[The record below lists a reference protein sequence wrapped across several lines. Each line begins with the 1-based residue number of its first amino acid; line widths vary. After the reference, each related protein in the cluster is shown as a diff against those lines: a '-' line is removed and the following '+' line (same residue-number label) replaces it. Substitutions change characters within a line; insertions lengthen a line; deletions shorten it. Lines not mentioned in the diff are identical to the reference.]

1 MKDRIS
7 LNPGRVKLTP
17 VTGETDLFDMEMA
30 DNPTELG
37 TALNKANLLTDAT
50 AAAIAAAFGSTPD
63 TPNEALA
70 LLAGAANVEIIE
82 YVGTGTYGA
91 GNKCSVTFTHEPKF
105 VIEVP
110 SGAASVVSNYYG
122 YTALLPWAKMKSCY
136 EAYPTNCKFALM
148 NNTNGYMNYTLSND
162 NKTLEWWYAS
172 ASQAEQ
178 QLNASNQTYYFI
190 SWY

>member
-1 MKDRIS
+1 MKDRIAT
-7 LNPGRVKLTP
+7 NPGRVQLVP
-17 VTGETDLFDMEMA
+17 VAGQTNVYDMTMA
-30 DNPTELG
+30 DGATEQG

-50 AAAIAAAFGSTPD
+50 AAAIAAAFDSTPD
-63 TPNEALA
+63 TPNEAFA

-82 YVGTGTYGA
+82 YVGTGTYGE

-136 EAYPTNCKFALM
+136 EAYPTSCKFTLM
-148 NNTNGYMNYTLSND
+148 NNVNGYMNYTLSND

-172 ASQAEQ
+172 ASQASQ
-178 QLNASNQTYYFI
+178 QLNETNAKYYWV

>member
-1 MKDRIS
+1 MTDRIPTH
-7 LNPGRVKLTP
+7 PGRVSLVP
-17 VTGETDLFDMEMA
+17 VPGETNKYDMTMA
-30 DNPTELG
+30 DEPVDAG
-37 TALNKANLLTDAT
+37 TPLNKANLLSDAT
-50 AAAIAAAFGSTPD
+50 AAAIGAVYGSTPS
-63 TPNEALA
+63 TPNEAFA
-70 LLAGAANVEIIE
+70 ALAGAANIEVVE
-82 YVGTGTYGA
+82 YTGTGTYGTA
-91 GNKCSVTFTHEPKF
+91 NKCSVTFAHEPKF

-148 NNTNGYMNYTLSND
+148 NNASGYMNYSLSND
-162 NKTLEWWYAS
+162 NKTLTWWYAS